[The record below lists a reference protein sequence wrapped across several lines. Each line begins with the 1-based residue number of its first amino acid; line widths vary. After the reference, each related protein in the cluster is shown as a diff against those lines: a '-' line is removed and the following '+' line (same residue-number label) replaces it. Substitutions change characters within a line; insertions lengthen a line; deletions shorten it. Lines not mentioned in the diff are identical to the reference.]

1 MDYWVGMRVGTLKS
15 TVIYLV
21 MNNSDEPVESV
32 MESFISGFKK
42 KSPSLL
48 KTLMFCFVM
57 LQFWPQVAAMSVL
70 WGV

>member
-1 MDYWVGMRVGTLKS
+1 MRVGTLKS

-42 KSPSLL
+42 RSPSLL
-48 KTLMFCFVM
+48 KTLTFCFAM
-57 LQFWPQVAAMSVL
+57 LQF
-70 WGV
+70 